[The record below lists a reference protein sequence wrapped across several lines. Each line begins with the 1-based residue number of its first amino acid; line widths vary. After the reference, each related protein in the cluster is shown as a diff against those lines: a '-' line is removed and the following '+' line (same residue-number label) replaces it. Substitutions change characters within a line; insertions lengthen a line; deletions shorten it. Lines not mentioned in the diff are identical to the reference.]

1 MNSLERRR
9 KRVRFG
15 VSPLPKQSMLNEYDP
30 RFANRQPTP
39 FKPMRGP
46 PFKKPRYDLDK
57 PTTHMNNNLYPSF
70 SKTHKIEKVEW
81 RVLKVKNAI
90 KIRET
95 LSVSGKREINRINGH
110 GDSCHKRR
118 KDILSFP
125 KIIPLHV
132 DHRNICIGSRSPQV
146 MQQRQANRAST
157 RIKLTKRSNS
167 QETPV
172 HLQILMSQLKSRR
185 LIPPDEPPKTSTF
198 YTVSEVP
205 SCMRRLTQSQK
216 YYTLKANSN
225 RSRNYLCHYYTHF
238 QQGCINGDFCKKVHD
253 EEIRKQCMAK
263 RPRKYIGSAYQFTQ
277 KQTKVK
283 KSGVHY
289 RKQSQSSRY
298 DLPSLNDQINNNNLE
313 GVQPEAIIK
322 FSAPPSHHNFYS
334 DTQLGYLNLEI

>member
-95 LSVSGKREINRINGH
+95 LSVSGKREINRINGN

-118 KDILSFP
+118 YTQLSKDHTVACRSSKYLYWKPVTSSDATTAG
-125 KIIPLHV
+125 K
-132 DHRNICIGSRSPQV
+132 SRF
-146 MQQRQANRAST
+146 N

-253 EEIRKQCMAK
+253 EEIRKQCMAR

-289 RKQSQSSRY
+289 RKHSQSSRY
-298 DLPSLNDQINNNNLE
+298 DLPSLNRQINNNNLE

-322 FSAPPSHHNFYS
+322 FSAPPSHNNFYS